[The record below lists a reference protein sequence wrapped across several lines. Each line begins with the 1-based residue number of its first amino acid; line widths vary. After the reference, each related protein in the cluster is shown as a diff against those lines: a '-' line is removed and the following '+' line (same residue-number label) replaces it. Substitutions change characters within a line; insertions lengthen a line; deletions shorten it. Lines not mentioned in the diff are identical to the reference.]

1 MSAAYALKT
10 ARALGIRL
18 RLDGDDLELEA
29 SLPPPST
36 VLDLLSRHKTDI
48 LRLLRPANDGWSP
61 EDWQFF
67 FDERASIAEFD
78 GGMPRAEA
86 ERRAFA
92 SPRDRMAQPQPH
104 AVCIRTVPR
113 LRRWGAKLSSPLLPF
128 GSETRG
134 HAWLHRACWPA
145 WCRAREADAIAAL
158 AGMDIAPGRLAP
170 PSILPA
176 EIVGRAV
183 GVGTVVNVVS

>member
-1 MSAAYALKT
+1 MSAALALEL
-10 ARALGIRL
+10 ARAVGICVRV
-18 RLDGDDLELEA
+18 DGDDLELEA
-29 SLPPPST
+29 LAPPPQT

-86 ERRAFA
+86 ETRAFA
-92 SPRDRMAQPQPH
+92 CCVTEWLNRNPTPSASGRCLACGVGERAID
-104 AVCIRTVPR
+104 
-113 LRRWGAKLSSPLLPF
+113 PLLPF

-158 AGMDIAPGRLAP
+158 AGMGIAPGRLAP

>member
-1 MSAAYALKT
+1 MRLYALKT
-10 ARALGIRL
+10 ARALGIRV

-86 ERRAFA
+86 ESTRVRLL
-92 SPRDRMAQPQPH
+92 RDRMAQPQPH

-113 LRRWGAKLSSPLLPF
+113 LRRWGASYRSVAAVWERNK
-128 GSETRG
+128 GSC
-134 HAWLHRACWPA
+134 L
-145 WCRAREADAIAAL
+145 AASRML
-158 AGMDIAPGRLAP
+158 AGMVSGARGRRYRGACRYGYRP
-170 PSILPA
+170 
-176 EIVGRAV
+176 R
-183 GVGTVVNVVS
+183 